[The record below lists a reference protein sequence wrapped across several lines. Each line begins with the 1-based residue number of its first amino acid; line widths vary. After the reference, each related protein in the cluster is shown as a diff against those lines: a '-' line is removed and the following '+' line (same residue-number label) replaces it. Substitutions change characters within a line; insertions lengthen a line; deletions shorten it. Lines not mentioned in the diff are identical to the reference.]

1 LSRPAGLRSFFPV
14 PGCRLGTHGVALAE
28 PEFLPLQEE
37 DTRFVV
43 VTFYKFVPLD
53 DPHAEFAR
61 HLIFLQVLL
70 SFLLAF
76 AFVQYYRVSSSL
88 PNLPLPCVL
97 SCYRVSYS
105 TIVFLSGLGKL
116 KRATTALE
124 AEGKGRDR

>member
-1 LSRPAGLRSFFPV
+1 MSRPAGLRSFFPV

-61 HLIFLQVLL
+61 HLIFLQ
-70 SFLLAF
+70 
-76 AFVQYYRVSSSL
+76 YYRVSVGTREAQESDHRTGGRREGTRSL
-88 PNLPLPCVL
+88 N
-97 SCYRVSYS
+97 R
-105 TIVFLSGLGKL
+105 
-116 KRATTALE
+116 RWTARIGRLRR
-124 AEGKGRDR
+124 EG